1 MAVIPKTKTTNQVLF
16 DTIRDLKKYSDVSG
30 VGTWKA
36 VAKTLAGSASHR
48 AQINLSKISKYTKGG
63 ETVIVPGKVLGEGI
77 LSKKVTVVAF
87 NASATAIKSI
97 EAAGG
102 KYVTIKEYLSKN
114 PKDKPVILR

>member
-16 DTIRDLKKYSDVSG
+16 DTIRDLKKLSVTSG

-36 VAKTLAGSASHR
+36 VAKVLAGSASQR
-48 AQINLSKISKYTKGG
+48 AQTNLSKISKYTKGG
-63 ETVIVPGKVLGEGI
+63 EVVIVPGKVLGEGL

-87 NASATAIKSI
+87 NASESAVKKI

-102 KYVTIKEYLSKN
+102 KFVTIREYISKN
-114 PKDKPVILR
+114 PKDKPVILK